1 MTTLIAGTSLAP
13 ARLRLPFAGS
23 PGLAGYRPAV
33 PDQPADVE
41 AVASR
46 FFAAIEAGDT
56 DALRSIYSADAVVWH
71 NTDQVEQSVDENLV
85 VLGWVIHNVKG
96 WHYEDVRRTAYEGG
110 FVQQH
115 MGKGIAPSGLAF
127 EMPACIV
134 GQVEGGRV
142 TRIEEYID
150 SGAVEA
156 LRVRRTPP
164 G

>member
-1 MTTLIAGTSLAP
+1 M
-13 ARLRLPFAGS
+13 
-23 PGLAGYRPAV
+23 

-41 AVASR
+41 AVAAR

-56 DALRSIYSADAVVWH
+56 DALRSIYSPDAVVWH
-71 NTDQVEQSVDENLV
+71 NTDQVEQSLDENLV

-115 MGKGIAPSGLAF
+115 MGKGVAPSGLAF

-150 SGAVEA
+150 SAAVEA

>member
-1 MTTLIAGTSLAP
+1 M
-13 ARLRLPFAGS
+13 
-23 PGLAGYRPAV
+23 
-33 PDQPADVE
+33 PDQPGDVE
-41 AVASR
+41 ALAKR
-46 FFAAIEAGDT
+46 FFAAIEAGDI
-56 DALRSIYSADAVVWH
+56 DALRSIYSPDAVVWH

-85 VLGWVIHNVKG
+85 VLRWVQQNVKG
-96 WHYEDVRRTAYEGG
+96 WRYEDVRRTSYEGG

-115 MGKGIAPSGLAF
+115 MGKGIAPSGLPF

-134 GQVEGGRV
+134 GQVAGGLV

-150 SGAVEA
+150 SAAVEA